1 MQFFQKLYFFIQNF
15 FFDSPCIAGEAVV
28 VGCNQFDVDRQEVSL
43 FVVVAAK
50 ISCELILQLSPEEAV
65 CALFAA
71 KII

>member
-1 MQFFQKLYFFIQNF
+1 MQFFHKLYFFIQKI

-43 FVVVAAK
+43 FVVVAK
-50 ISCELILQLSPEEAV
+50 ISCELILLSPEVAEAAV
-65 CALFAA
+65 VPDAA